1 MELGCCMCTT
11 SRVSYTVL
19 MTLTPHHSME
29 RMGEVKAQAR
39 SRLHQYF
46 PSLEISAGGKDMFV
60 SAEAFD
66 KSADDGLNALAAY
79 LSIFDE
85 TIEIERGLLVR

>member
-1 MELGCCMCTT
+1 
-11 SRVSYTVL
+11 
-19 MTLTPHHSME
+19 
-29 RMGEVKAQAR
+29 
-39 SRLHQYF
+39 
-46 PSLEISAGGKDMFV
+46 MFV

>member
-1 MELGCCMCTT
+1 
-11 SRVSYTVL
+11 
-19 MTLTPHHSME
+19 
-29 RMGEVKAQAR
+29 
-39 SRLHQYF
+39 
-46 PSLEISAGGKDMFV
+46 LEISAGGKDMFV